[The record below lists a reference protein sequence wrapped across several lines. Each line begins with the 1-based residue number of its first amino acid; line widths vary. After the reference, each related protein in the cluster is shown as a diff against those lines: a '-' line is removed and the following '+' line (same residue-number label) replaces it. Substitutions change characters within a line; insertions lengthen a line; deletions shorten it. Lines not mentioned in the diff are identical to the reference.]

1 MTEVEV
7 VVRDSLLYDTQS
19 EEQLLTL
26 FFPKRTVTARELI
39 RERVYQEVRAYNDRL
54 PEVFRGLVTPSDAE
68 RVLNG
73 YRMPKNRA
81 IDAEKQGQLALD
93 AFEQNGFILL
103 VDDKQVGGLD
113 DEIEIHPGASVVFLK
128 LTPLVGG

>member
-7 VVRDSLLYDTQS
+7 VVRDSLLYDPQA

-26 FFPKRTVTARELI
+26 FFPNRTVTARELI
-39 RERVYQEVRAYNDRL
+39 RERVSREVEAYNGRL
-54 PEVFRGLVTPSDAE
+54 PDVFRGLVTPADAE

-73 YRMPKNRA
+73 FRMPAKRA
-81 IDAEKQGQLALD
+81 IDAQAQCQLAQE

-103 VDDKQVGGLD
+103 VDDRQVGQLD
-113 DEIEIHPGASVVFLK
+113 EEIQIHPGSSVVFLK